1 MTIGEKALETFL
13 ANEKWKEYYEMA
25 PSDACRKAIEGEF
38 VRSLNRMYSMAYD
51 RDRLEAALG
60 LEDWQWLY
68 KWCGNNPRKGKI
80 ARKIAEMGGEV
91 PREDH

>member
-1 MTIGEKALETFL
+1 MTMGEKALETFL
-13 ANEKWKEYYEMA
+13 ANEKWKEYYEKA

-51 RDRLEAALG
+51 RDRLEAALR

>member
-1 MTIGEKALETFL
+1 MTMGEKALETFL
-13 ANEKWKEYYEMA
+13 TNEKWKEYYEKA

>member
-51 RDRLEAALG
+51 RDRLEAARTRERERSPG
-60 LEDWQWLY
+60 KSR
-68 KWCGNNPRKGKI
+68 KWAEKCRGKI
-80 ARKIAEMGGEV
+80 I
-91 PREDH
+91 DLWNHLS